1 MEKVRPVLP
10 DSLTDGDLKEEEL
23 FQNMVLRPII
33 KMQHDI
39 LILRVKSYFLSK
51 RVVFNVM
58 DKKKRTLAIEQTFLN
73 DHPFKKEI
81 QGIVIGQ
88 LSQDEFQQYLKF
100 EKSVNKRIFQMVK
113 NRMLDSI
120 IELSRRQ

>member
-1 MEKVRPVLP
+1 MEKVRPNLP
-10 DSLTDGDLKEEEL
+10 GSLVEGNLKEEEL
-23 FQNMVLRPII
+23 FQNMVLRPVI

-51 RVVFNVM
+51 RMVFNVM
-58 DKKKRTLAIEQTFLN
+58 DQKKRTKAIEQAFLN

-81 QGIVIGQ
+81 QGMIIGQ
-88 LSQDEFQQYLKF
+88 LSQDEFQQYLQF

-120 IELSRRQ
+120 IELSRQ

>member
-1 MEKVRPVLP
+1 MMEKVRPILP
-10 DSLTDGDLKEEEL
+10 NSLTEGDLKEEEL

-58 DKKKRTLAIEQTFLN
+58 DKKKRTLAIEQAFLN
-73 DHPFKKEI
+73 DQPFKKEI

-120 IELSRRQ
+120 IELSQQ

>member
-1 MEKVRPVLP
+1 MEKVRPNLP
-10 DSLTDGDLKEEEL
+10 KTLIEGHLKEEEL
-23 FQNMVLRPII
+23 FQNMVLRPVI

-58 DKKKRTLAIEQTFLN
+58 DQKKRTKAIEQAFLN
-73 DHPFKKEI
+73 DQPFKKEI
-81 QGIVIGQ
+81 QGMIIGQ
-88 LSQDEFQQYLKF
+88 LSQDEFQQYLQF

-120 IELSRRQ
+120 IELSRQ

>member
-1 MEKVRPVLP
+1 MEKVRPNLP
-10 DSLTDGDLKEEEL
+10 GSLVEGNLKEEEL
-23 FQNMVLRPII
+23 FQNMVLRPVI

-39 LILRVKSYFLSK
+39 LILRVKSYFLLK

-58 DKKKRTLAIEQTFLN
+58 DQKKRTKAIEQAFLN
-73 DHPFKKEI
+73 DHAFKKEI
-81 QGIVIGQ
+81 QGMIIGQ
-88 LSQDEFQQYLKF
+88 LSQDEFKQYLQF

-120 IELSRRQ
+120 IELSRQ

>member
-1 MEKVRPVLP
+1 MEKVRPNLP
-10 DSLTDGDLKEEEL
+10 GSLVEGNLKEEEL
-23 FQNMVLRPII
+23 FQNMVLRPVI

-58 DKKKRTLAIEQTFLN
+58 DQKKRTKAIEQAFLN

-81 QGIVIGQ
+81 QGMIIGQ
-88 LSQDEFQQYLKF
+88 LSQDEFKQYLQF

-120 IELSRRQ
+120 IEIA

>member
-1 MEKVRPVLP
+1 MEKVRPNLP
-10 DSLTDGDLKEEEL
+10 KSLIEGHLKQEEL
-23 FQNMVLRPII
+23 FQNMVLRPVI

-58 DKKKRTLAIEQTFLN
+58 DQKKRTKAIEQAFLN

-81 QGIVIGQ
+81 QGMIIGQ
-88 LSQDEFQQYLKF
+88 LSQDEFQQYLQF

-120 IELSRRQ
+120 IELSRQ